1 MALVEVIGVP
11 VNDVQVHGDFLSDQT
26 ADVRND
32 IGVESLVRRTQ
43 LRGVND
49 GIWQDLEQ
57 CGLSKLRWEALD
69 GIVDQLAAHLEESSH
84 VVVGIVYGML

>member
-1 MALVEVIGVP
+1 MALVEVVWVP
-11 VNDVQVHGDFLSDQT
+11 VNDVQMLSDFLSDQA

-43 LRGVND
+43 LCGAND

-69 GIVDQLAAHLEESSH
+69 GVVDQLAAHFEESSH
-84 VVVGIVYGML
+84 IVVSIMYGML